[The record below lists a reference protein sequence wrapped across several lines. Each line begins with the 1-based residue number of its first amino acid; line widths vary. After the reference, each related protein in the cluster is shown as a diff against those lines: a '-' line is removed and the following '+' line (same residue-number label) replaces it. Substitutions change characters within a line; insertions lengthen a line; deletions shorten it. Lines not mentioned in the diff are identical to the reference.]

1 MAQTARGGFPY
12 VNSTT
17 APMNRFHLIPACLLS
32 LSMFAALSAQEVKV
46 NIPGQQN
53 APAPAAPA
61 DKTPLVAPGGNA
73 PLVAPAP
80 APSYTEP
87 QILETF
93 GWFVGQRLGLAQRGF
108 SKEQTDAIVKGLLAA
123 AAGKEAPYELDK
135 IGPQMDALMQKKQEA
150 FLAKVRLQNLG
161 EAKAFF
167 DKLKDNKNVV
177 ELADGLRYEVVLPGT
192 GAYPKATDTVK
203 VHYTGRFING
213 TVFDTSLQPRQP
225 GAAIEPVEFPL
236 NQVIPGWTEGLQK
249 INQGGKIRLYIPPH
263 LAYGDDDKQGIPPGS
278 TLIFDIDL
286 LEVKATAP
294 AVSVEPKK

>member
-1 MAQTARGGFPY
+1 MAQTACGGFPY
-12 VNSTT
+12 VKSTT
-17 APMNRFHLIPACLLS
+17 ASMNRFHLITACLLS
-32 LSMFAALSAQEVKV
+32 LGTFADLSAQEVKV
-46 NIPGQQN
+46 NIPGQPG
-53 APAPAAPA
+53 ATTPAAPA
-61 DKTPLVAPGGNA
+61 DKA

-80 APSYTEP
+80 VPSFTEP

-93 GWFVGQRLGLAQRGF
+93 GWFVGQRLGLAQLEF
-108 SKEQTDAIVKGLLAA
+108 SKEQTDAVVKGLLAA
-123 AAGKEAPYELDK
+123 AAGKAAPYELDK

-161 EAKAFF
+161 ESKTFF

-203 VHYTGRFING
+203 VHYTGRLING

-225 GAAIEPVEFPL
+225 GAAVEPVEFPL

-263 LAYGDDDKQGIPPGS
+263 LAYGDTGQQGIPPGS
-278 TLIFDIDL
+278 TLIFDIEL

>member
-1 MAQTARGGFPY
+1 
-12 VNSTT
+12 
-17 APMNRFHLIPACLLS
+17 MNRFHLIPACLLS
-32 LSMFAALSAQEVKV
+32 LGTFAALSAQEVKV
-46 NIPGQQN
+46 NIPGQQG
-53 APAPAAPA
+53 ATAPAAPA
-61 DKTPLVAPGGNA
+61 APAVKTPLIV
-73 PLVAPAP
+73 PAP
-80 APSYTEP
+80 ASSFTEL

-93 GWFVGQRLGLAQRGF
+93 GWFVGQRLGLAQLEF
-108 SKEQTDAIVKGLLAA
+108 SKEQTDAVVKGLLTA

-177 ELADGLRYEVVLPGT
+177 ELSDGLRYEVVQPGT

-203 VHYTGRFING
+203 VHYTGRLING

-225 GAAIEPVEFPL
+225 GAAVEPVEFLL

-263 LAYGDDDKQGIPPGS
+263 LAYGDAGQQGIPPGS
-278 TLIFDIDL
+278 TLIFDIEL
-286 LEVKATAP
+286 LEVKAPAP

>member
-1 MAQTARGGFPY
+1 
-12 VNSTT
+12 
-17 APMNRFHLIPACLLS
+17 MNRFHLITACLLS
-32 LSMFAALSAQEVKV
+32 LGTFADLSAQEVKV
-46 NIPGQQN
+46 NIPGQPG
-53 APAPAAPA
+53 ATTPAAPA
-61 DKTPLVAPGGNA
+61 DKA

-80 APSYTEP
+80 VPSFTEP

-93 GWFVGQRLGLAQRGF
+93 GWFVGQRLGLAQLEF
-108 SKEQTDAIVKGLLAA
+108 SKEQTDAVVKGLLAA
-123 AAGKEAPYELDK
+123 AAGKAAPYELDK

-161 EAKAFF
+161 ESKTFF

-203 VHYTGRFING
+203 VHYTGRLING

-225 GAAIEPVEFPL
+225 GAAVEPVEFPL

-263 LAYGDDDKQGIPPGS
+263 LAYGDTGQQGIPPGS
-278 TLIFDIDL
+278 TLIFDIEL